1 MNMDI
6 SSVADLIF
14 VNFQWSILQKVATF
28 DSVEKED
35 QGGCYIIV
43 KKGGSVIR
51 KIIYDDIHERDDDY
65 RKVNDVLMSVRNA
78 VIGNITGKQRDGKTN
93 TKTQKTGS
101 RQTKY

>member
-1 MNMDI
+1 MDI

-28 DSVEKED
+28 DSVEKENK
-35 QGGCYIIV
+35 GGCHIIV
-43 KKGGSVIR
+43 KKGGAVIR
-51 KIIYDDIHERDDDY
+51 KITYDDTDERDDDY

-78 VIGNITGKQRDGKTN
+78 VIGNITGKQRDGKAN
-93 TKTQKTGS
+93 TQNKKTGL